1 MLEPLNGPQIASS
14 GLPLELLQ
22 QIEREGRALLQ
33 TLPDGVLRRTAER
46 GLEQA
51 LTSRQNGLDQPG
63 LAVSQ
68 PLPSAPLTPAALPPV
83 ALPLGVLPLPPA
95 TTARQRAERRVLRL
109 FIHAPECRDP
119 LLALPI
125 ADPAC
130 RAGLDWASNLAVA
143 VADDQLP
150 AALVQVAAQ
159 LPGLAG
165 ALLRQAAAPGDE
177 VLQLLRRNPQAE
189 LQALLDGL
197 EPVVD

>member
-1 MLEPLNGPQIASS
+1 V
-14 GLPLELLQ
+14 
-22 QIEREGRALLQ
+22 RQ
-33 TLPDGVLRRTAER
+33 TLPDGVLRRTAEQR
-46 GLEQA
+46 LEQDLA
-51 LTSRQNGLDQPG
+51 KAAGGLDQSGMAG
-63 LAVSQ
+63 LQ
-68 PLPSAPLTPAALPPV
+68 PLPSGALTPAALGPVAVPSV
-83 ALPLGVLPLPPA
+83 ALPLAPA

-109 FIHAPECRDP
+109 LIHAPECRDP

-125 ADPAC
+125 ADPVC

-143 VADDQLP
+143 VADEQLP

-159 LPGLAG
+159 LPGLTG

-197 EPVVD
+197 EPLPRE